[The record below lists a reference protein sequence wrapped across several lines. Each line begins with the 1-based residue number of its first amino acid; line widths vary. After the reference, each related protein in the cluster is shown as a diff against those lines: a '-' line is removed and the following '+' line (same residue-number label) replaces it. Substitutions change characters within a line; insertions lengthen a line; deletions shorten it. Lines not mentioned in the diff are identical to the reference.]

1 MEENTKRLTWRA
13 ANLLNPLPA
22 VLVTGAMEEYD
33 PDHPDTKKC
42 SIMTAAW
49 AGTCCSDPVM
59 VQVSIRPSRYSHDI
73 IEKSG
78 EFCVCLTTK
87 RLLTAA
93 DYCGV
98 ASGRDVDKFERLHL
112 TPIKVEGVRAPGLL
126 ESPVCLGCRV
136 EQILRL
142 GTHDLFLGRVTSS
155 NIDASL
161 VDEKGRLCLE
171 KADFVAYSH
180 GAYYALGEKLGTF
193 GFSVRKKTT
202 GKSRKK
208 GGSCHDKR

>member
-1 MEENTKRLTWRA
+1 MEEKNRRLTWRA

-22 VLVTGAMEEYD
+22 VLVTGAKEGYD
-33 PDHPDTKKC
+33 PEHPDTKLC

-78 EFCVCLTTK
+78 EFCVCLTTEK
-87 RLLTAA
+87 LLFAT

-112 TPIKVEGVRAPGLL
+112 TPIRVEGVKAPGIA
-126 ESPVCLGCRV
+126 ESPICLGCKV

-155 NIDASL
+155 NIDAAL
-161 VDEKGRLCLE
+161 VDGKGRLCLE
-171 KADFVAYSH
+171 KAGLVSYSH
-180 GAYYALGEKLGTF
+180 GTYYALGRKLGTF
-193 GFSVRKKTT
+193 GFSVRKNRT
-202 GKSRKK
+202 GKKK
-208 GGSCHDKR
+208 SGKNHDKR